1 MIPDRLKKIIFRKL
15 YNDLSHVEIISF
27 RNSIW
32 FIDREEKYWYFE
44 LQSDGTL
51 WWRYQF
57 FSDFFILFSLER
69 DDYQSILARWVE
81 EVLNSRVYR
90 TSRSDWDRYSK
101 GDSRVYTTMHH
112 KWGIGLPVEEV
123 LNSRVNKTSTD
134 GTRPLQQVEEVLNF
148 RVHTTSVEGP
158 ITPSAVEEV
167 LNFRVHTTGHTLSE
181 GFGRVEDVLNSSV
194 NTTHGYEL
202 KRGGLVEEAL
212 NSRVNTTKIRDGFG
226 IKLVEEVLNSKV
238 YTTPFDMAVQTAEV
252 EEVLNCGD
260 RAPTIGEGLNHKV
273 SQAKEGELFDE
284 SIVDTVL
291 SSLRSF

>member
-15 YNDLSHVEIISF
+15 YDDLSHVEIISF

-32 FIDREEKYWYFE
+32 FIDREEKFWYFE

-81 EVLNSRVYR
+81 EVLNSRVY
-90 TSRSDWDRYSK
+90 
-101 GDSRVYTTMHH
+101 TTRRFHDLQKH
-112 KWGIGLPVEEV
+112 RVEEV
-123 LNSRVNKTSTD
+123 LNSK
-134 GTRPLQQVEEVLNF
+134 
-148 RVHTTSVEGP
+148 VHTTFSGVIQSNSE
-158 ITPSAVEEV
+158 VEEV

-181 GFGRVEDVLNSSV
+181 GFGRVEEALNSRV

-212 NSRVNTTKIRDGFG
+212 NSRVNTT
-226 IKLVEEVLNSKV
+226 
-238 YTTPFDMAVQTAEV
+238 PFDMAVQTAEV
-252 EEVLNCGD
+252 EEVLNSRVNTTVAMNFRQEPTVEEVLNCGD
-260 RAPTIGEGLNHKV
+260 NAPTIGERLNHKV
-273 SQAKEGELFDE
+273 SQAKEGELKDE
-284 SIVDTVL
+284 TIVDTIL

>member
-15 YNDLSHVEIISF
+15 YDDLSHVEIISF
-27 RNSIW
+27 RNSVW

-81 EVLNSRVYR
+81 EVLNSRVYITDFYEHQPTR
-90 TSRSDWDRYSK
+90 K
-101 GDSRVYTTMHH
+101 VEEVLNSRVIKTSEHYFKESETVEEVLNLRVDTTGPLSM
-112 KWGIGLPVEEV
+112 WCTVSVEEVLNSSVNTTLPGNLHSLDSVEEV
-123 LNSRVNKTSTD
+123 LNSRVNTT
-134 GTRPLQQVEEVLNF
+134 VAMNF
-148 RVHTTSVEGP
+148 RQEPT
-158 ITPSAVEEV
+158 
-167 LNFRVHTTGHTLSE
+167 
-181 GFGRVEDVLNSSV
+181 
-194 NTTHGYEL
+194 
-202 KRGGLVEEAL
+202 
-212 NSRVNTTKIRDGFG
+212 
-226 IKLVEEVLNSKV
+226 VEEVLNSKV
-238 YTTPFDMAVQTAEV
+238 NTTHFGASVCVDQV

-260 RAPTIGEGLNHKV
+260 SAPTIGERLIHKV

-291 SSLRSF
+291 SSLQSV